1 MSRLQPNHPK
11 LTDTRSAILSKAA
24 ELFSTKGYAGSSM
37 SDLAEEL
44 GLSKAAI
51 YHHFESKE
59 RLLRELM
66 DSTFKELEALIIKNE
81 GIPLDE
87 IDVHDLLR
95 SFTEI
100 TYSHREVI
108 RLVLSELP
116 AEMKAKGHKGHQYV
130 IRLRRLLAGEKP
142 SVERLLRA
150 KAAIM
155 IIATGILP
163 LRFGKGRQNADPDV
177 EILLAIATD
186 ALGLKKTK
194 QR

>member
-1 MSRLQPNHPK
+1 MSSWQHGHTK
-11 LTDTRSAILSKAA
+11 VTDTKSAILNKAA
-24 ELFSTKGYAGSSM
+24 ALFSNKGYVGTSM

-51 YHHFESKE
+51 YHHFESKVD
-59 RLLRELM
+59 LLGELM
-66 DSTFKELEALIIKNE
+66 DSTFKELEMLVTETEA
-81 GIPLDE
+81 IPAHK
-87 IDVHDLLR
+87 IDLHGLLR
-95 SFTEI
+95 KFAEI

-116 AEMKAKGHKGHQYV
+116 AEMKARGPKGHHYV
-130 IRLRRLLAGEKP
+130 IRLQKLLAGQEP
-142 SVERLLRA
+142 TVEGLMRA
-150 KAAIM
+150 KAAVV

-163 LRFGKGRQNADPDV
+163 PRLEKDARNADPDL

-194 QR
+194 RK